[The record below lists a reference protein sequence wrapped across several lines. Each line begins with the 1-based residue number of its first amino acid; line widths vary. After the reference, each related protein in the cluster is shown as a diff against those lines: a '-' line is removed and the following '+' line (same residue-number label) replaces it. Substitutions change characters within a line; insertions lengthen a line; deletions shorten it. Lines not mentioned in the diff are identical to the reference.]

1 MKADRDNGATFTRAF
16 HVLEAVINA
25 DRPQTASEICSRVG
39 LPKAT
44 MHRLAKMLID
54 QRLLQYELD
63 GRHLVAGPRLFA
75 FAGMV
80 MSESTI
86 DLGRHT
92 ILEAL
97 VNQIGETCNISIPQG
112 TRMVYAERVETHWPL
127 SIQFQAGTK
136 IPLHCSASGKLYLSQ
151 LARPALDVMLE
162 RMELGRLAKR
172 TIVDRTKLKRELA
185 CTRERGYS
193 LDNGEFVEG
202 LIAIAVPIKGPSG
215 RFCAGLAMHA
225 PEFRMSTDNAIE
237 QLPALQEAAGQI
249 EKLMKGTDEHQ
260 V

>member
-1 MKADRDNGATFTRAF
+1 
-16 HVLEAVINA
+16 
-25 DRPQTASEICSRVG
+25 
-39 LPKAT
+39 
-44 MHRLAKMLID
+44 MHRLAKMLVD

-63 GRHLVAGPRLFA
+63 GKHLIAGPRLFA

-80 MSESTI
+80 MSESAI

-97 VNQIGETCNISIPQG
+97 VKKIGETCNISVPQG
-112 TRMVYAERVETHWPL
+112 TQMVYAERVETHWPL

-136 IPLHCSASGKLYLSQ
+136 VPLHCTASGKLYLSQ
-151 LARPALDVMLE
+151 LARPALNVMLE

-172 TIVDRTKLKRELA
+172 TIVDRTMLKRELA
-185 CTRERGYS
+185 GTRERGYS

-202 LIAIAVPIKGPSG
+202 LIAIAVPIKGPNG

-225 PEFRMSTDNAIE
+225 PEFRMPADIAIK

-249 EKLMKGTDEHQ
+249 EKLMQDSGERQ
-260 V
+260 L